1 MSVRRS
7 EAVPTATFYRW
18 QSNGHKQ
25 LAAFLS
31 HGAKADLPPLM
42 WTLASSGA
50 LTGEA
55 DGLSY
60 TPEGQ
65 RTAVEQWAAHVG
77 ATVTSRTTSDGR
89 EELYAGWKIGQGRDE
104 VGGCFRATIFLDDDD
119 PQPENQ

>member
-1 MSVRRS
+1 M
-7 EAVPTATFYRW
+7 PTATLHRW
-18 QSNGHKQ
+18 QNRGQKQ
-25 LAAFLS
+25 LAAFLA
-31 HGAKADLPPLM
+31 HGTKADLPPLM

-65 RTAVEQWAAHVG
+65 RLAVEQWAAHVD

-89 EELYAGWKIGQGRDE
+89 EELYAGWKIGTGMDE
-104 VGGCFRATIFLDDDD
+104 VGGCFRATISPDD
-119 PQPENQ
+119 ESA